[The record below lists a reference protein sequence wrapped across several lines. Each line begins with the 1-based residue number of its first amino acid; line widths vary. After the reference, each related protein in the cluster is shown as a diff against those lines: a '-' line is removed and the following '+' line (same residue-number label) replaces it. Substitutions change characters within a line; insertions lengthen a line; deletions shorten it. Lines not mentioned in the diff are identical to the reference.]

1 MYTNIFINIY
11 TNIWILIY
19 FFIYFSY
26 ARFIFKI
33 LLNLIFIFLSSDNYK
48 NKKTADC
55 WSWGWSIWRGGLKLY
70 WHFETSRLVVNHRFW
85 IFIWGFGVGSEAH
98 IPHSQDSEM
107 LFTFFFYNY
116 ITIGLFAYNNNG
128 RVRSETG
135 KSFREIS
142 LLSVSRKNAKFS
154 RNK

>member
-1 MYTNIFINIY
+1 MFTVSAALNQNSNLLRTAKNLKSKDNSIIIGTNIC
-11 TNIWILIY
+11 ILIY

-98 IPHSQDSEM
+98 IPIHQILRCFSHS
-107 LFTFFFYNY
+107 FFFI
-116 ITIGLFAYNNNG
+116 IT
-128 RVRSETG
+128 SQ
-135 KSFREIS
+135 
-142 LLSVSRKNAKFS
+142 
-154 RNK
+154 